1 MIWLWIAAA
10 LMSAALAALIVQRAV
25 SAAQAPRGV
34 NPALAVYRRQMAELD
49 ELAER
54 GVLAEVERRS
64 VRAETGR
71 RLLAAAD
78 RAEAP
83 LKRSG
88 PAVILVAAAAAPL
101 AAVVAYLALGAP
113 NYGDQPFKARL
124 AEWRSADPQTLAAPQ
139 MAAILRVIAIERP
152 TDPEPLRQLAIAEFA
167 SREPTEAIQALH
179 RAIALAPGRPD
190 LWELLG
196 QALVG
201 EGGGEADAD
210 AQDAFRH
217 LLSLDPGNANA
228 RYFLA
233 RARIA
238 GGDVAGGLADWR
250 ALQAALP
257 PSDPRSTALARDIA
271 QVSSTGHLP
280 AEISQPDDSVGQ
292 PQIQAMVDGLA
303 ARLQANPDD
312 PAGWVRLVRA
322 YTVLGETDRRDAA
335 LAAARRRYAGR
346 PDILAQLG
354 AALASPPRPPANAAM
369 SPPPG
374 SP

>member
-1 MIWLWIAAA
+1 
-10 LMSAALAALIVQRAV
+10 
-25 SAAQAPRGV
+25 
-34 NPALAVYRRQMAELD
+34 
-49 ELAER
+49 
-54 GVLAEVERRS
+54 

-78 RAEAP
+78 RSEAP
-83 LKRSG
+83 LNRSR
-88 PAVILVAAAAAPL
+88 PAVILIAAAAAPL
-101 AAVVAYLALGAP
+101 AAFAAYLVLGAP
-113 NYGDQPFKARL
+113 SYPDQPFKTRL
-124 AEWRSADPQTLAAPQ
+124 AEWRAADPQTLAAPQ
-139 MAAILRVIAIERP
+139 MAAILRVIAAERP

-196 QALVG
+196 QALVA
-201 EGGGEADAD
+201 EGGGDADAD
-210 AQDAFRH
+210 AQDAFRR
-217 LLSLDPGNANA
+217 LLAIDPGNANA

-250 ALQAALP
+250 ALQTSLP
-257 PSDPRSTALARDIA
+257 PSDPRGAALARDIT
-271 QVSSTGHLP
+271 QVSNTGQLP
-280 AEISQPDDSVGQ
+280 AATRPDASVGQ

-312 PAGWVRLVRA
+312 AAGWVRLVRA
-322 YTVLGETDRRDAA
+322 YAVLGEIDRRDAA
-335 LAAARRRYAGR
+335 LADARRRYAAH
-346 PDILAQLG
+346 PAILAQLN
-354 AALASPPRPPANAAM
+354 AALTIPPQPAPSSANAAM
-369 SPPPG
+369 SPAPG